1 MKALRIVPT
10 LALAIASLS
19 AQTPAAAT
27 HTFTN
32 DVGFSYSLPSNWE
45 FVDMRSSLSAQ
56 QQQARQ
62 AATDEE
68 QKRGTGCLQIA
79 LTAHHGS
86 PGSMVAAVV
95 LPSECVGKEMSE
107 ADLPGFGMGA
117 SQGIRQGF
125 DVGDPS
131 VAEYT
136 LGTHKMWASRATGT
150 PSGHPDLKYTVE
162 TVCSLVKKG
171 AVCWMALAADDAG
184 LAVFEKGAVTLDS
197 EVPVALVPA
206 GTFTS
211 KP

>member
-1 MKALRIVPT
+1 MKALWILPAFALT
-10 LALAIASLS
+10 LAPLL

-32 DVGFSYSLPSNWE
+32 DVGFSYNLPADWE
-45 FVDMRSSLSAQ
+45 FVDMSTALSAQ
-56 QQQARQ
+56 QQQASQ
-62 AATDEE
+62 AAGDEE
-68 QKRGTGCLQIA
+68 QKRGIGCLKFA
-79 LTAHHGS
+79 LTAHHGN

-125 DVGDPS
+125 DVGDPT
-131 VAEYT
+131 VVEYT
-136 LGTHKMWASRATGT
+136 LGTHKLWASRAAGNPT
-150 PSGHPDLKYTVE
+150 GHPEFKYTVE

-184 LAVFEKGAVTLDS
+184 LAVFEQGAVTLDS
-197 EVPVALVPA
+197 EAPVALVPA
-206 GTFTS
+206 GTFAK

>member
-1 MKALRIVPT
+1 MKALWFVPI
-10 LALAIASLS
+10 LALVLAPIS

-32 DVGFSYSLPSNWE
+32 DVGFSYNLPSDWE
-45 FVDMRSSLSAQ
+45 FVDMSSSLTAQ

-62 AATDEE
+62 SAADEE
-68 QKRGTGCLQIA
+68 QKKGIGCLQIA

-117 SQGIRQGF
+117 SQGIHQGF
-125 DVGDPS
+125 DVGDAA

-136 LGTHKMWASRATGT
+136 LGTHKMWASRATGNPT
-150 PSGHPDLKYTVE
+150 GHPDLKYTVE

-184 LAVFEKGAVTLDS
+184 LAVFEQGIVTLDR
-197 EVPVALVPA
+197 EAPVALVPA
-206 GTFTS
+206 GTFAQ